1 MSLQFIRYG
10 QVDLMEMLDIED
22 RQMFYS
28 GHSACPG
35 CVEALAMRHILN
47 TLGPDTI
54 AVVPPSCT
62 AIICGAQPCNSLKI
76 PVYQTTLE
84 SSAAAASGVRRAL
97 DAQGKHDTT
106 VIVMAGDGG
115 TYDIGFQA
123 LSSAVERNE
132 NMIYFCFDNEGYMN
146 TGAQKSSATPLYAS
160 TGSTPAGKIS
170 KKKNL
175 TEIMAAHEIPY
186 AATATPAHLADLVRK
201 VKKAKGIEGTRL
213 ITILIPC
220 LDGWGLPDDAGI
232 TSARLAVDTGTFPLY
247 EVEDGYRYTLN
258 QTTRTRPVQDYLTM
272 QKRYRHLTAEELGKI
287 QATVDKSWQR
297 LVDKSA
303 ALPAA

>member
-1 MSLQFIRYG
+1 
-10 QVDLMEMLDIED
+10 MELLNIED
-22 RQMFYS
+22 RHLFYS
-28 GHSACPG
+28 GHAACPG

-47 TLGPDTI
+47 TMGPDTV

-62 AIICGAQPCNSLKI
+62 AIICGAQPCNSLRI

-132 NMIYFCFDNEGYMN
+132 DMIYFCFDNEGYMN
-146 TGAQKSSATPLYAS
+146 TGAQKSSATPLYAA
-160 TGSTPAGKIS
+160 TGSTPAGKPS

-175 TEIMAAHEIPY
+175 TEIMAAHDIPY

-201 VKKAKGIEGTRL
+201 VEKAKSIRGTRL

-220 LDGWGLPDDAGI
+220 LPGWGLADDAGI
-232 TSARLAVDTGTFPLY
+232 ASARLAVDTGIFPLY
-247 EVEDGYRYTLN
+247 EVEDGNRYTLN
-258 QTTRTRPVQDYLTM
+258 QTDRTRPVQDYLTM
-272 QKRYRHLTAEELGKI
+272 QKRYRHLSAAELEEI
-287 QATVDKSWQR
+287 QATVDRSWTR
-297 LVDKSA
+297 LVERSTA
-303 ALPAA
+303 VPVE

>member
-1 MSLQFIRYG
+1 
-10 QVDLMEMLDIED
+10 MELLEIKDEHL
-22 RQMFYS
+22 FYS
-28 GHSACPG
+28 GHAACPG

-47 TLGPDTI
+47 TLGPDTV

-76 PVYQTTLE
+76 PVYQTSLE

-132 NMIYFCFDNEGYMN
+132 DMIYFCFDNEGYMN
-146 TGAQKSSATPLYAS
+146 TGAQKSSATPLYAV
-160 TGSTPAGKIS
+160 TGSTPAGKPS

-186 AATATPAHLADLVRK
+186 AATATPAHLTDLVRK
-201 VKKAKGIEGTRL
+201 VEKAKCIPGTRL
-213 ITILIPC
+213 ITVLIPC
-220 LDGWGLPDDAGI
+220 LPGWGLPDDAGI
-232 TSARLAVDTGTFPLY
+232 AAARLAVDTGMFPLY
-247 EVEDGYRYTLN
+247 EVEHGRRYTLN
-258 QTTRTRPVQDYLTM
+258 QTSKTRPVKDYLTV
-272 QKRYRHLTAEELGKI
+272 QKRYRHLTAEQLDEI
-287 QATVDKSWQR
+287 QATVDRSWAR
-297 LVDKSA
+297 LVEKCA
-303 ALPAA
+303 AAP

>member
-1 MSLQFIRYG
+1 
-10 QVDLMEMLDIED
+10 MEALEIQD
-22 RQMFYS
+22 RQLFYS
-28 GHSACPG
+28 GHAACPG

-47 TLGPDTI
+47 TLGPDTV

-62 AIICGAQPCNSLKI
+62 AIICGAQPCSSLKI

-97 DAQGKHDTT
+97 DAQGNHDTT
-106 VIVMAGDGG
+106 VIVLAGDGG

-132 NMIYFCFDNEGYMN
+132 DMIYFCFDNEGYMN
-146 TGAQKSSATPLYAS
+146 TGAQKSSATPLFAS
-160 TGSTPAGKIS
+160 TGSTPAGKPS

-201 VKKAKGIEGTRL
+201 VEKAKSIQGTR
-213 ITILIPC
+213 ISTMLIPC
-220 LDGWGLPDDAGI
+220 LDGWGLSDDAGI
-232 TSARLAVDTGTFPLY
+232 TAARLAVDSGTFPLY
-247 EVEDGYRYTLN
+247 EVEDGHRYTLN
-258 QTTRTRPVQDYLTM
+258 QATKTRPVKDYLTM
-272 QKRYRHLTAEELGKI
+272 QKRYRHLTAQELDEV
-287 QATVDKSWQR
+287 QATVDRDWAR
-297 LVDKSA
+297 LVQRCEA
-303 ALPAA
+303 H